1 MDAIYQGIKTPVK
14 IDYVSNSHGGKMA
27 WVHYH
32 DAYEIYIL
40 EKGERS
46 YIIDGTFIELSA
58 RDVALIKPYELHS
71 TDGSVYSRYLLY
83 FKEEY
88 LDRFFSKEAK
98 EKLLCFFDRKK
109 LSLDKDNY
117 EKLINLLI
125 RYQNN
130 HEDFLLFCE
139 IMQIFILCSKEDA
152 ITLGERSKLIYRIVE
167 YLAQNFIRVDN
178 LDELAT
184 HFFITKPYLCRLF
197 KKETGISVVTFINT
211 RKLQLACEKL
221 QYTRANVEQI
231 AAECGFNSSMYFC
244 KFFKNA
250 MGVSP
255 GEYRRNMQY

>member
-1 MDAIYQGIKTPVK
+1 MDAIYQSIKTPVK
-14 IDYVSNSHGGKMA
+14 IDYVSNSQGGKMA
-27 WVHYH
+27 SVHYH

-83 FKEEY
+83 LKDEY
-88 LDRFFSKEAK
+88 LDRFFTKEAK
-98 EKLLCFFDRKK
+98 ERLLAFFGRKK
-109 LSLDKDNY
+109 LSMDKESYDKVI
-117 EKLINLLI
+117 ELLI
-125 RYQNN
+125 KYQNN
-130 HEDFLLFCE
+130 REDFLLLCE
-139 IMQIFILCSKEDA
+139 IMQIFLSCSDEDA
-152 ITLGERSKLIYRIVE
+152 ITAGDRNKLIYRIVE
-167 YLAQNFIRVDN
+167 YLAQNFISVDN
-178 LDELAT
+178 LDTLADY
-184 HFFITKPYLCRLF
+184 FFITKPYLCRLF

-221 QYTRANVEQI
+221 QFTRTNVEQI
-231 AAECGFNSSMYFC
+231 ATECGFNSSMYFC

-255 GEYRRNMQY
+255 GEYRKQMQY